1 MAVEDP
7 RMRVGGDQHEE
18 SRAIWIKTNACNAG
32 AYGVNS
38 RPDGSR
44 EVDTR
49 MYVMTWAERVIWLQV
64 KARAAKT
71 LSYDCTYDDT
81 RQGQALVARNL
92 RRGDNPDHR
101 PANNHGEDT

>member
-1 MAVEDP
+1 
-7 RMRVGGDQHEE
+7 
-18 SRAIWIKTNACNAG
+18 
-32 AYGVNS
+32 
-38 RPDGSR
+38 
-44 EVDTR
+44 
-49 MYVMTWAERVIWLQV
+49 
-64 KARAAKT
+64 